1 MAEVRAFQISENEE
15 ESKDNKRN
23 SMAGLNSWLIDPEPA
38 RRNTVTV
45 MNETPT
51 DKNSRRKN
59 KSFKVNLN
67 KLNDEKIFGK

>member
-1 MAEVRAFQISENEE
+1 
-15 ESKDNKRN
+15 
-23 SMAGLNSWLIDPEPA
+23 MAGLNSWLIDPEPA

-67 KLNDEKIFGK
+67 KLNDEKIFGKQEVQRFQSKYMQNNKKTTNKAQ